1 MSVHESELIENG
13 RLIIQ
18 YRRVVWDYER
28 RERFLSSSERA
39 ELTNARREYNRL
51 LKERKKLVAA
61 SQQRLF

>member
-1 MSVHESELIENG
+1 MSVHENELIENG
-13 RLIIQ
+13 RLLVQ

-39 ELTNARREYNRL
+39 ELRNARREYNRL
-51 LKERKKLVAA
+51 LAARKKLVAA

>member
-1 MSVHESELIENG
+1 MSVHERELIENG
-13 RLIIQ
+13 RLIVQ

-39 ELTNARREYNRL
+39 ELRNARREYNRL
-51 LKERKKLVAA
+51 LVARKKLVAA